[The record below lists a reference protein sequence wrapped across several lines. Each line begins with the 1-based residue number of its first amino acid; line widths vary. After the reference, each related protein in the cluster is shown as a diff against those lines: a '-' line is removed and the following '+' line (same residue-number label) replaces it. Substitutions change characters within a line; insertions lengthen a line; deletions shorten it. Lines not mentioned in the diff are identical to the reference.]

1 MVPKP
6 EGTAAYPDKAS
17 SSGDKTTGTVP
28 SATTTSV
35 VQITVDLSRDKSKQ
49 QHEKLKGSSSS
60 SAEAKAAKKKTEKAV
75 EVSHLA
81 TEKAIVLALKQQT
94 QAPPDLNLPS

>member
-49 QHEKLKGSSSS
+49 QHEKRKGASSST
-60 SAEAKAAKKKTEKAV
+60 EVKAGRRKTEKNV
-75 EVSHLA
+75 EESHLS
-81 TEKAIVLALKQQT
+81 TEKHLVLAPKQQT
-94 QAPPDLNLPS
+94 PDLNLPS

>member
-49 QHEKLKGSSSS
+49 QHEKRKGASSSM
-60 SAEAKAAKKKTEKAV
+60 EVKAGRRKTEKNV
-75 EVSHLA
+75 EESHLS
-81 TEKAIVLALKQQT
+81 TEKHLVLAPKQKT
-94 QAPPDLNLPS
+94 PDLNLPS